1 MISQSFKSALST
13 RFSVRCSS
21 LGQRSDRKAI
31 RLGAIPLPSL
41 DLTGRKRPDFDSY
54 QWQPA
59 LEFRK
64 KTASG
69 THREA
74 ALFSATIR
82 QQLEMLQSNPS
93 PDEFADRSEAKEAYF
108 QALRAEVPE
117 LLKFA
122 TGKEARPPELDTFAA
137 AFAVAG
143 EDQEKV
149 ADETTAVLLKRVLG
163 QTRR

>member
-59 LEFRK
+59 LELGLMPTVEIPR
-64 KTASG
+64 
-69 THREA
+69 
-74 ALFSATIR
+74 
-82 QQLEMLQSNPS
+82 
-93 PDEFADRSEAKEAYF
+93 RS
-108 QALRAEVPE
+108 
-117 LLKFA
+117 
-122 TGKEARPPELDTFAA
+122 T
-137 AFAVAG
+137 
-143 EDQEKV
+143 
-149 ADETTAVLLKRVLG
+149 LG
-163 QTRR
+163 QPPSCILYPFVTWRANTPSLRNG